1 MSTGASQ
8 PDPKPTFL
16 STTTSLTVWGSAP
29 MFFLL
34 TFAVTWSCWIP
45 IITVPV
51 PDHTLTRAVMLFVGI
66 FAPSLVA
73 LSLTA
78 WIEGEPEVRALLG
91 RMFQWE
97 VGARWYLF
105 AVGYTLSIK
114 LFVTLV
120 YRLATG
126 TWPRFGTVPYIIPFA
141 ILISTPVQSGE
152 EIGWRGYA
160 LPRMATHLG
169 LGWASIILGIIW
181 ATWHLPLFFLPGSDT
196 YHQSFIVYTTQVTAL
211 SVAMAWLWERT
222 GRNLLL
228 TMLMHA
234 AVNNT
239 QDLIPSAV
247 PGGTKT
253 FGFSASALSWLAAA
267 VLWIFAAYFLTQMR
281 GNQGQLAPA
290 RRS

>member
-1 MSTGASQ
+1 MS
-8 PDPKPTFL
+8 
-16 STTTSLTVWGSAP
+16 GSAL

-34 TFAVTWSCWIP
+34 TFAVTWSCWIS
-45 IITVPV
+45 IVTVPI
-51 PDHTLTRAVMLFVGI
+51 PEETFTRAILLFIGI
-66 FAPSLVA
+66 FAPAIVA

-78 WIEGEPEVRALLG
+78 WNEGELGVRALLG

-97 VGARWYLF
+97 VSARWYLF

-126 TWPRFGTVPYIIPFA
+126 TWPRFGTVPLYIIPFA

-160 LPRMATHLG
+160 LPRMAGRLG

-181 ATWHLPLFFLPGSDT
+181 AIWHLPLFFLPGSDT
-196 YHQSFIVYTTQVTAL
+196 YHQSFIVYATQVTAI
-211 SVAMAWLWERT
+211 SVAMAWLWKRT
-222 GRNLLL
+222 GRSLLL

-234 AVNNT
+234 AINNT
-239 QDLIPSAV
+239 QDIIPSAV

-253 FGFSASALSWLAAA
+253 FGLSASPLSWFAAA
-267 VLWIFAAYFLTQMR
+267 MLWICAAYFLFQMR
-281 GNQGQLAPA
+281 RNKDETWTS
-290 RRS
+290 RSG